1 MSSFS
6 NQTKNTTVFTDE
18 SKNTSNFS
26 TDVDFLLKQ
35 DSFFLLL
42 QDGSFIIL
50 KAGDGE
56 TKNTS
61 SFNLQT
67 KN

>member
-6 NQTKNTTVFTDE
+6 NQTKNE
-18 SKNTSNFS
+18 SSFS
-26 TDVDFLLKQ
+26 SDVDFLLKQ

-42 QDGSFIIL
+42 EDGCLIII
-50 KAGDGE
+50 KGGGGE
-56 TKNTS
+56 EKNTS
-61 SFNLQT
+61 VYTLQT